1 MRLPSQ
7 PLPLGPSD
15 GRLTSREWIV
25 LVLGALALTVLVCLA
40 EPSIFG
46 STDWIRMHGFYKAYI
61 QESVS
66 HGRLPLWNPYHWLGR
81 PFLADIESAFF
92 YPPEWLY
99 LLLDIHIACILTCAI
114 HVLLCLYGTLKLA
127 RALGADRSVSLL
139 VAFVFAASVPMVG
152 CFTSGLIHYGQT
164 LCYTPLVFYLGMRLQ
179 GIRRTPRDVALLALV
194 LGLAVLC
201 GHPQAAWI
209 IHIGLAVF
217 LAGRRLGRPLR
228 QALVHLGI
236 DWGLVAAATV
246 LGPALAAVA
255 LLPLAELVGQG
266 NRPSSSLAFAAVL
279 AEPAYGWATL
289 IVPIELPYFG
299 FQANGQ
305 FYAGLIPLLAGLCGF
320 FYLRDRNVR
329 ALLLVAVFAALLAAG
344 DSTPVFRLFY
354 YAIPGLGR
362 FRMHA
367 RASVLVTTAFVLAA
381 GVFFSR
387 PASHRM
393 ALWAGLLA
401 IVALAGSAAFV
412 LGWPGYGTA
421 AVAMA
426 VRRALFAAV
435 AGVLVVLWVL
445 VGQARQVWRGRALA
459 ALLVLVT
466 AIDLGWAVRALKQD
480 NRETPPLA
488 AEDNLQRALASQ
500 GLLKPG
506 LAPPRVFIPTF
517 RENAGMVRG
526 WSGPQG
532 YSALAPGRVW
542 KYMHNALSVP
552 VPFESNTFPSPALA
566 AFGPIPYDSMSLV
579 LGADPR
585 TKRLA
590 VNPSLD
596 PRAYLASSVLL
607 VRSDDEATERMRAGH
622 DFHNVA
628 LVERSLPLPSQALPL
643 NGHATITRFARER
656 ISIAVDSPAPAL
668 LVLAESWYPGWEAR
682 VNGTTVPCIP
692 ANAWMR
698 AVLVPAGKSQVEMTF
713 HSTYLVPGAVLS
725 LAALAIILVLLF
737 RRRAAQPDWRTQ
749 QEGCRL

>member
-1 MRLPSQ
+1 MRLTSP
-7 PLPLGPSD
+7 PLSLGLSD

-25 LVLGALALTVLVCLA
+25 LVLGALALTVIVCLA
-40 EPSIFG
+40 EPNIFG
-46 STDWIRMHGFYKAYI
+46 STDWVRMHGFYKAYI

-66 HGRLPLWNPYHWLGR
+66 HGRLPLWNPHHWLGR

-99 LLLDIHIACILTCAI
+99 LLLDIHIACILTITI
-114 HVLLCLYGTLKLA
+114 HVFLCLYGTLKLA
-127 RALGADRSVSLL
+127 RALGADKTISFF
-139 VAFVFAASVPMVG
+139 VAFVLAASVPMVG

-179 GIRRTPRDVALLALV
+179 GIHRTPRDVALLALF

-209 IHIGLAVF
+209 IHVGLAVF
-217 LAGRRLGRPLR
+217 LVGRRIGRPLR
-228 QALVHLGI
+228 QSLAHFGI
-236 DWGLVAAATV
+236 DLGLVAFATV
-246 LGPALAAVA
+246 LGAALAAVA
-255 LLPLAELVGQG
+255 LLPLAELSGQS

-320 FYLRDRNVR
+320 FYVRDRNVR
-329 ALLLVAVFAALLAAG
+329 ALLFVALFAALLAAG
-344 DSTPVFRLFY
+344 DRTPAFRLFY
-354 YAIPGLGR
+354 HVIPGLGW
-362 FRMHA
+362 FRIHA

-381 GVFFSR
+381 GLFFSR
-387 PASHRM
+387 PVSRRM
-393 ALWAGLLA
+393 AVWAGMLA
-401 IVALAGSAAFV
+401 TLALAGSAAFA
-412 LGWPGYGTA
+412 LGWPGYGAA

-426 VRRALFAAV
+426 VRRALFAVV
-435 AGVLVVLWVL
+435 AGALVVLWIFM
-445 VGQARQVWRGRALA
+445 GQLRQAWHGRALA
-459 ALLVLVT
+459 ACLVLAT

-488 AEDNLQRALASQ
+488 AEDHLQRALESL

-526 WSGPQG
+526 WSGPHG

-542 KYMHNALSVP
+542 KYIHNVLSVP
-552 VPFESNTFPSPALA
+552 VPFEANTFPSRALA
-566 AFGPIPYDSMSLV
+566 AFGPIPYDSMALV

-590 VNPSLD
+590 VNPKPD
-596 PRAYLASSVLL
+596 PRTYLASSALL
-607 VRSDDEATERMRAGH
+607 VRNDDEATERIRAGH

-628 LVERSLPLPSQALPL
+628 LVERPLPLPSQALPFE
-643 NGHATITRFARER
+643 GHTTITRFEAEH
-656 ISIAVDSPAPAL
+656 IAITVECSAPAL
-668 LVLAESWYPGWEAR
+668 LVLAEPWYPGWEAR
-682 VNGTTVPCIP
+682 VNGTIAPCVP

-713 HSTYLVPGAVLS
+713 HSTFLVLGAVIS
-725 LAALAIILVLLF
+725 LAALATIFVLLF
-737 RRRAAQPDWRTQ
+737 RRRAAH
-749 QEGCRL
+749 LA